1 MVPTDSGIWHGKK
14 MAPNLW
20 GPVSVTT
27 PQDALPPKAFHTS
40 LGDSGLQIAVLE
52 TKGLKPQIL

>member
-1 MVPTDSGIWHGKK
+1 

-27 PQDALPPKAFHTS
+27 SQDVLPPKAFLTS
-40 LGDSGLQIAVLE
+40 LGDLGLQIAVLE
-52 TKGLKPQIL
+52 TEGLKPQTL